1 MTRIAL
7 ALLLGAAALVAR
19 AQDDDWKPP
28 PPRLID
34 DRPPVRADAEK
45 KADGGAKQGAEADQ
59 PTPPY
64 VGLLI
69 GLGLGLAV
77 FAVYKFVVEPKRK
90 RRFLVAALELIA
102 RDDRAQLPDADRM
115 LADALTQGLS
125 RRDVVTAR
133 FHLAYVRAQ
142 LGRFAEAAAVL
153 ADVPAGDRGR
163 EVVYLDLYLQS
174 KLNAHDR
181 VEALYR
187 DNAPLLDDLHDTK
200 LIVGITYLE
209 RARTFWAAKQMGGAV
224 DYFNKLRKLG
234 VLLDEI
240 PEHIDDH
247 QVVLGVAALFEKNP
261 EQAEKH
267 FRGAVDA
274 AAAAGKPSIPG
285 RLGLLLCTWTR
296 DDTPDVEEGL
306 ASVSEELS
314 RATPTEGALATTNCA
329 HQGCRH
335 EFRVSVRLAGQRVTC
350 TACRRGFRLPTELKP
365 APAATGNDAAPD
377 RLFGDN
383 ELLLTNVLLWRAV
396 SLLYRWRA
404 LPPNSGLPPE
414 EQTEFVA
421 RLERVRAA
429 DPDLPDPDLL
439 EGLVRYYFAAPDDD
453 EARRAAVALIE
464 RAIENGVNVPEVIDL
479 ANRERRVAEHLKHG
493 LERFFAHV
501 YTYIGDG
508 SVPEEYRADMRAR
521 LNRSARFKP
530 PPEAAPPDAADAPS
544 LSELQARSQVL
555 RDRVYRV
562 HKQLI
567 DTDPNGTDA
576 REISSLVGDL
586 EKNTQ
591 ELLDTASKVQR
602 VEHDL
607 MASTSEFLL
616 KEEEQQ

>member
-1 MTRIAL
+1 MTRFAL
-7 ALLLGAAALVAR
+7 ALLLVLAAPVAR
-19 AQDDDWKPP
+19 AQDEEWKPP

-34 DRPPVRADAEK
+34 KDEKPPPKKDEKTDPAKAEAEK
-45 KADGGAKQGAEADQ
+45 

-69 GLGLGLAV
+69 GLGIGLAV
-77 FAVYKFVVEPKRK
+77 FAVYKFLVEPRRK

-102 RDDRAQLPDADRM
+102 RDDRAQLPDAERL

-125 RRDVVTAR
+125 RRDVATAR

-142 LGRFAEAAAVL
+142 LGRFGEAAAVL
-153 ADVPAGDRGR
+153 ADIPDKDRTR

-181 VEALYR
+181 VEAIYR
-187 DNAPLLDDLHDTK
+187 DNGPLLGDMHDTK

-234 VLLDEI
+234 VLLGEI

-267 FRGAVDA
+267 FRGAVEA

-296 DDTPDVEEGL
+296 DETPDVEEGL
-306 ASVSEELS
+306 TSVANELS
-314 RATPTEGALATTNCA
+314 VATPTEGALATTNCA

-335 EFRVSVRLAGQRVTC
+335 EFRVSARLAGQRVTC

-365 APAATGNDAAPD
+365 APAATGDAAPD
-377 RLFGDN
+377 RLFGDD

-396 SLLYRWRA
+396 SLLYRWRS

-414 EQTEFVA
+414 EQTEFTA
-421 RLERVRAA
+421 RLARVRSA

-453 EARRAAVALIE
+453 EERKAAVALLE
-464 RAIENGVNVPEVIDL
+464 KAIENGVNVPEVIDL

-501 YTYIGDG
+501 HTYIGDG
-508 SVPEEYRADMRAR
+508 SVPEEYREDMRAR
-521 LNRSARFKP
+521 LNRSSRFKP
-530 PPEAAPPDAADAPS
+530 PPEAAPSDAADAPS

-555 RDRVYRV
+555 RDRVYR
-562 HKQLI
+562 LRREL
-567 DTDPNGTDA
+567 PPESTDA
-576 REISSLVGDL
+576 RQITELVGDL

-616 KEEEQQ
+616 KEEEEK

>member
-1 MTRIAL
+1 MTRFAL
-7 ALLLGAAALVAR
+7 ALALVTVALVAR
-19 AQDDDWKPP
+19 AQDGEWTPP

-34 DRPPVRADAEK
+34 VTPVK
-45 KADGGAKQGAEADQ
+45 KDTKTEDGTKQGAEADK

-69 GLGLGLAV
+69 GLGIGLAV
-77 FAVYKFVVEPKRK
+77 FAVYKFLVEPRRK

-102 RDDRAQLPDADRM
+102 RDERALLPDAERL

-125 RRDVVTAR
+125 RRDVATAR

-153 ADVPAGDRGR
+153 ADVPEKDRGR

-181 VEALYR
+181 VEAIYR
-187 DNAPLLDDLHDTK
+187 DNAPLLGDLYDTK

-267 FRGAVDA
+267 FRGAVEA
-274 AAAAGKPSIPG
+274 ATAAGKPSIPG

-296 DDTPDVEEGL
+296 DETPDVEEGL
-306 ASVSEELS
+306 TSVSDELS

-335 EFRVSVRLAGQRVTC
+335 EFRVSARLAGQRVTC

-365 APAATGNDAAPD
+365 ATATGDAAPD
-377 RLFGDN
+377 RLFGDD

-396 SLLYRWRA
+396 SLLYRWRS

-414 EQTEFVA
+414 EQTELVA
-421 RLERVRAA
+421 RLARVRAA

-453 EARRAAVALIE
+453 EERKAAVALLE
-464 RAIENGVNVPEVIDL
+464 KAIENGVNVPEVIDL

-501 YTYIGDG
+501 HTYIGDG
-508 SVPEEYRADMRAR
+508 SVPEEYREDMRAR
-521 LNRSARFKP
+521 LNRSSRFKP
-530 PPEAAPPDAADAPS
+530 PPEAAPNDAADAPS

-555 RDRVYRV
+555 RDRVYR
-562 HKQLI
+562 LRREL
-567 DTDPNGTDA
+567 DPTSTDA

-616 KEEEQQ
+616 KEEEQK

>member
-1 MTRIAL
+1 MTRFAL
-7 ALLLGAAALVAR
+7 ALLLVSAAPVAR
-19 AQDDDWKPP
+19 AQDDDWTPP

-34 DRPPVRADAEK
+34 VEPVK
-45 KADGGAKQGAEADQ
+45 KDTKKTEDGAKQGADAEK

-69 GLGLGLAV
+69 GLGIGLAV
-77 FAVYKFVVEPKRK
+77 FAVYKFLVEPRRK

-102 RDDRAQLPDADRM
+102 RDDRAQLPDAERM

-125 RRDVVTAR
+125 RRDVATAR

-142 LGRFAEAAAVL
+142 LGRFGEAAAVL
-153 ADVPAGDRGR
+153 ADIPDKDRTR

-181 VEALYR
+181 VEAIYR
-187 DNAPLLDDLHDTK
+187 DNGPLLGDMHDTK
-200 LIVGITYLE
+200 LIVGITYLD

-267 FRGAVDA
+267 FRGAVEA

-296 DDTPDVEEGL
+296 DETPDVEEGL
-306 ASVSEELS
+306 TTVANELS
-314 RATPTEGALATTNCA
+314 VATPTEGALATANCA

-335 EFRVSVRLAGQRVTC
+335 EFRVSARLAGQRVTC

-365 APAATGNDAAPD
+365 APAATGDAAPD
-377 RLFGDN
+377 RLFGDD

-396 SLLYRWRA
+396 SLLYRWRS

-414 EQTEFVA
+414 EQTEFTA
-421 RLERVRAA
+421 RLARVRSA

-453 EARRAAVALIE
+453 EERKAAVALLE
-464 RAIENGVNVPEVIDL
+464 KAIENGVNVPEVIDL

-501 YTYIGDG
+501 HTYIGDG
-508 SVPEEYRADMRAR
+508 SVPEEYREDMRAR
-521 LNRSARFKP
+521 LNRSSRFKP
-530 PPEAAPPDAADAPS
+530 PVEAAPSDAADAPS

-567 DTDPNGTDA
+567 DSDPNGTDA

-616 KEEEQQ
+616 KEEEQK